1 MANGYNKPR
10 LVIEQSPWGNFL
22 ADLPGNVLSFMQ
34 LKAQMA
40 DTLAAREWQ
49 ASEAEK
55 SRQFQESQ
63 TYLANMLATE
73 RDLTTRIYNK
83 IDEAEDYGL
92 NVASAINS
100 LDAVQATGNG
110 QELVQLGADQR
121 QQAIDSLKNVYSG
134 LSQDISLFNKGRRVS
149 SIIDANKD
157 KILSGD
163 EFLAYQDQLQETD
176 PEFALPESFRQG
188 AQYAITDPVSQ
199 MQELELEKAG
209 LGIEEARLGIEQ
221 TQLGIEQTQLGIEQ
235 AKLGTEQIKLETQLA
250 KTAESRAKAA
260 EARAVTAETRAASEY
275 EMSILDKYNAEQLVS
290 MTGEHSVADYGI
302 SSYFSNLFKGLSKPE
317 IMTLIE
323 QTPQEY
329 QDIVPQDVD
338 YSDFQNAIAP
348 KMGGIVA
355 ANLAANED
363 MLDVLGLTTEDVEF
377 SSPEFQNVVA
387 KGVLNAMSGFEQN
400 PNYRFKSD
408 IEITQAKVLEAQAQ
422 EAIDKDL
429 QVSMTQAIPTVKAT
443 FADAE
448 GRLNDDLIESIAE
461 DTGIEEET
469 VTGIVNSLIVQQ
481 DPTTLA
487 LMMRQSEDYQKVLNA
502 AGLKTLASVVAAAG
516 KSKAVSKGKYK
527 PSKINPN
534 LKPYLKELG
543 IDESATRITT
553 GQAQEIKDLVKHKKQ
568 SNQLVSRIENKHG
581 DILSDP
587 LSYTG
592 SVGWAGE
599 MPIPIP
605 VIALE
610 LQKLSLDLLQTST
623 TEEADAIKAR
633 MKELEHF
640 LDQVKKG
647 K

>member
-1 MANGYNKPR
+1 MALSYGQKPR
-10 LVIEQSPWGNFL
+10 IVVEESPWGDFF
-22 ADLPGNVLSFMQ
+22 ASLPGMLSSYMQ
-34 LKAQMA
+34 VQNQ
-40 DTLAAREWQ
+40 LAFQ
-49 ASEAEK
+49 SQEAEK
-55 SRQFQESQ
+55 ARQFQTSQ

-73 RDLTTRIYNK
+73 RDLTTRIYDK
-83 IDEAEDYGL
+83 MDEAEDYGL
-92 NVASAINS
+92 NVTSVIDS
-100 LDAVQATGNG
+100 MDALNATEGG
-110 QELVQLGADQR
+110 SKLAQLGTNQR

-149 SIIDANKD
+149 PIIDAD
-157 KILSGD
+157 ADGILTGD

-188 AQYAITDPVSQ
+188 AQFAITDPVSQ
-199 MQELELEKAG
+199 MQKLELAKVGLGVEKA
-209 LGIEEARLGIEQ
+209 
-221 TQLGIEQTQLGIEQ
+221 QLGIEQTELQTQ
-235 AKLGTEQIKLETQLA
+235 FAK
-250 KTAESRAKAA
+250 
-260 EARAVTAETRAASEY
+260 TAETRAIAAETRAVSEY
-275 EMSILDKYNAEQLVS
+275 EMSILDKYNTEQLVS
-290 MTGEHSVADYGI
+290 MTGQHNVADYGV

-348 KMGGIVA
+348 KMGEIVA

-363 MLDVLGLTTEDVEF
+363 MLDVLGLTAEDVEL

-429 QVSMTQAIPTVKAT
+429 QVSMAQAIPTMKAT
-443 FADAE
+443 FADAD
-448 GRLNDDLIESIAE
+448 GKINTDFIDAIAE

-469 VTGIVNSLIVQQ
+469 VQTIVNSLIVQQ

-527 PSKINPN
+527 AK
-534 LKPYLKELG
+534 
-543 IDESATRITT
+543 TRITE
-553 GQAQEIKDLVKHKKQ
+553 GQAQTIKDVAKHKKQ
-568 SNQLVSRIENKHG
+568 SNQFVSRIENKHA

-587 LSYTG
+587 LG
-592 SVGWAGE
+592 AQGAVGWAGE
-599 MPIPIP
+599 RAMPIPI
-605 VIALE
+605 IALE
-610 LQKLSLDLLQTST
+610 LQKLSLNLLQTST

-640 LDQVKKG
+640 LDQAKKG

>member
-1 MANGYNKPR
+1 MALSYGQKPR
-10 LVIEQSPWGNFL
+10 IVVEESPWGDFF
-22 ADLPGNVLSFMQ
+22 ASLPGMLSSYMQ
-34 LKAQMA
+34 AKNQ
-40 DTLAAREWQ
+40 LAFQ
-49 ASEAEK
+49 SQEAEK
-55 SRQFQESQ
+55 ARQFQTSQ

-73 RDLTTRIYNK
+73 RDLTTRIYDK
-83 IDEAEDYGL
+83 MDEAEDYGL
-92 NVASAINS
+92 NVTSVIDS
-100 LDAVQATGNG
+100 MDALNATEGG
-110 QELVQLGADQR
+110 SKLAQLGTNQR

-149 SIIDANKD
+149 PIIDAD
-157 KILSGD
+157 ADGILTGD

-188 AQYAITDPVSQ
+188 AQFAITDPVSQ
-199 MQELELEKAG
+199 MQKLELAKVG
-209 LGIEEARLGIEQ
+209 LGVEQ
-221 TQLGIEQTQLGIEQ
+221 AQLGIEQTKLQTQ
-235 AKLGTEQIKLETQLA
+235 FAK
-250 KTAESRAKAA
+250 
-260 EARAVTAETRAASEY
+260 TAETRAIAAETRAVGEY
-275 EMSILDKYNAEQLVS
+275 EMSILDKYNTEQLVS
-290 MTGEHSVADYGI
+290 MTGKHNVADYGV

-348 KMGGIVA
+348 KMGEIVA

-363 MLDVLGLTTEDVEF
+363 MLDVLGLTAEDVEL

-429 QVSMTQAIPTVKAT
+429 QVSMAQAIPTVKAT
-443 FADAE
+443 FADAD
-448 GRLNDDLIESIAE
+448 GKINTDFIEAIAE

-469 VTGIVNSLIVQQ
+469 VTAIVSSLLAQQ

-487 LMMRQSEDYQKVLNA
+487 LMMRQSGDYQKVLNA
-502 AGLKTLASVVAAAG
+502 AGLKTLAGVVAAAG

-527 PSKINPN
+527 SK
-534 LKPYLKELG
+534 
-543 IDESATRITT
+543 ARITT
-553 GQAQEIKDLVKHKKQ
+553 GQAQKIKDVAKHKKQ
-568 SNQLVSRIENKHG
+568 SNQFVSRIENKHG

-587 LSYTG
+587 LSATG
-592 SVGWAGE
+592 SVGWADPSAYFGDYE
-599 MPIPIP
+599 IPGAAQAGQMPVPL
-605 VIALE
+605 IALE
-610 LQKLSLDLLQTST
+610 LQKLSLNLLQTST
-623 TEEADAIKAR
+623 VEEADAIRAR
-633 MKELEHF
+633 MIELEHF
-640 LDQVKKG
+640 LDQAKKG
-647 K
+647 E